1 MKTFTYDFQGKFL
14 STNQFKQK
22 KQLIIPKIK

>member
-14 STNQFKQK
+14 STNQFKKK
-22 KQLIIPKIK
+22 KQLNPPKIK